1 MSLGEELNRL
11 RNLNGKSLREVEKA
25 TGVSNAYLSQL
36 ERSKASNPSPK
47 VLAKLADYYQVRC
60 ESLLASA
67 GYLNQNAIS
76 IGPKQEMVFSDRNL
90 SAEDEP
96 GALKQALFEADL
108 DAEEQ
113 KLVADYIS
121 FLRSRKK

>member
-11 RNLNGKSLREVEKA
+11 RNLNGVSLREVENA

-60 ESLLASA
+60 ESLLAAA

-76 IGPKQEMVFSDRNL
+76 IGSKGEMVFSDGGL
-90 SAEDEP
+90 PSEETP
-96 GALKQALFEADL
+96 GVLKQALFEADL
-108 DAEEQ
+108 DEEEQ